1 VVNER
6 FVAAQRVRRRPW
18 RALLRALL
26 PVDRRFFALFAA
38 HAALAGEALRSL
50 VALLRD
56 VADSDGR
63 VREIEALEKR
73 ADGVMDEVRAALARS
88 LAPPFGR
95 ASAYELAN
103 RLDDVLDLA
112 EDAAQS
118 LHLYHVTEVPP
129 EAVRL
134 AELAVDSCDRLQA
147 AIALLE
153 QMSAPQEILRLC
165 AEVDQLEAQAD
176 HVMRTAMSRLF
187 RDEPDPHQLV
197 KLKAVYELLEM
208 LTDRCKDVGAELEA
222 IALHHG

>member
-1 VVNER
+1 MVGEH
-6 FVAAQRVRRRPW
+6 FVADTRLRRRPW

-26 PVDRRFFALFAA
+26 PLDRRFFALFSA

-50 VALLRD
+50 AALLRD
-56 VADSDGR
+56 VTDCDGR

-88 LAPPFGR
+88 LWPPFGR
-95 ASAYELAN
+95 NAAYELAN

-147 AIALLE
+147 AIGLLE
-153 QMSAPQEILRLC
+153 RLEAPQEILRLC

-187 RDEPDPHQLV
+187 RDEPDAQQLV

-222 IALHHG
+222 IALRHG